1 MRPLRRHWCFFCFFC
16 CWEGLR
22 GCLEGNRMP
31 IRITV
36 KGLTVRRAGRTL
48 LDRVSLEAAP
58 GRATVLMGPSGCG
71 KSTLL
76 RMLNRLD
83 AEEHLFETEGS
94 IHMDGEEILR
104 PMGVWELA
112 ALRRRVGMVFQ
123 APSPFPM
130 SIGENIAYG
139 IRLQERLTRRDLD
152 VRIEEALTRAAL
164 FDEVKDR
171 LTSDAR
177 RLSGGQQQRL
187 CIARALAV
195 RPEAL
200 LLDEPT
206 SALDPLSTLRIEE
219 LLTALKGSVT
229 MLLVTHQ
236 PAQAQR
242 IGDRLFRME
251 AGRIL

>member
-1 MRPLRRHWCFFCFFC
+1 
-16 CWEGLR
+16 
-22 GCLEGNRMP
+22 MP

-83 AEEHLFETEGS
+83 AEERLFETEGS
-94 IHMDGEEILR
+94 IRMDGEEILR

-112 ALRRRVGMVFQ
+112 SLRRRVGMVFQ

-139 IRLQERLTRRDLD
+139 IRLQERLTRRDMD

>member
-1 MRPLRRHWCFFCFFC
+1 
-16 CWEGLR
+16 
-22 GCLEGNRMP
+22 MP

-94 IHMDGEEILR
+94 IRMDGEEILR

-112 ALRRRVGMVFQ
+112 SLRRRVGMVFQ

-139 IRLQERLTRRDLD
+139 IRLQERLTRRDMD

>member
-1 MRPLRRHWCFFCFFC
+1 
-16 CWEGLR
+16 
-22 GCLEGNRMP
+22 MP

-36 KGLTVRRAGRTL
+36 EGLTVRRAGRTL
-48 LDRVSLEAAP
+48 LDRVSLEAVP
-58 GRATVLMGPSGCG
+58 GRVTVLMVSSGCG

-83 AEEHLFETEGS
+83 AEERLFETEGS
-94 IHMDGEEILR
+94 IRMDGEEILR

-112 ALRRRVGMVFQ
+112 SLRRRVGMVFQ

-139 IRLQERLTRRDLD
+139 IRLQERLTRRDMD

-219 LLTALKGSVT
+219 LLTVLKGSVT
-229 MLLVTHQ
+229 ILLVTHQ

-242 IGDRLFRME
+242 VGDRLFRME

>member
-1 MRPLRRHWCFFCFFC
+1 
-16 CWEGLR
+16 
-22 GCLEGNRMP
+22 MP

-36 KGLTVRRAGRTL
+36 EGLTVRRAGRTL

-83 AEEHLFETEGS
+83 AEERLFETEGS
-94 IHMDGEEILR
+94 IRMDGEEILR

-112 ALRRRVGMVFQ
+112 SLRRRVGMVFQ

-139 IRLQERLTRRDLD
+139 IRLQERLTRRDMD

-219 LLTALKGSVT
+219 LLTVLKGSVT

-242 IGDRLFRME
+242 VGDRLFRME

>member
-1 MRPLRRHWCFFCFFC
+1 
-16 CWEGLR
+16 
-22 GCLEGNRMP
+22 MP

-139 IRLQERLTRRDLD
+139 QSSP
-152 VRIEEALTRAAL
+152 
-164 FDEVKDR
+164 DEVMTAWMNSAGHRANILNASFTK
-171 LTSDAR
+171 LGVGVYQ
-177 RLSGGQQQRL
+177 SGG
-187 CIARALAV
+187 
-195 RPEAL
+195 
-200 LLDEPT
+200 
-206 SALDPLSTLRIEE
+206 TLYW
-219 LLTALKGSVT
+219 
-229 MLLVTHQ
+229 
-236 PAQAQR
+236 AQ
-242 IGDRLFRME
+242 IFTY
-251 AGRIL
+251 

>member
-1 MRPLRRHWCFFCFFC
+1 
-16 CWEGLR
+16 
-22 GCLEGNRMP
+22 MP

-36 KGLTVRRAGRTL
+36 EGLTVRRAGRTL
-48 LDRVSLEAAP
+48 LDRVSLEAVP
-58 GRATVLMGPSGCG
+58 GRVTVLMGSSGCG

-83 AEEHLFETEGS
+83 AEERLFETEGS
-94 IHMDGEEILR
+94 IRMDGEEILR

-112 ALRRRVGMVFQ
+112 SLRRRVGMVFQ

-139 IRLQERLTRRDLD
+139 IRLQERLTRRDMD

-195 RPEAL
+195 RPKAL

-219 LLTALKGSVT
+219 LLTVLKGSVT
-229 MLLVTHQ
+229 ILLVTHQ

-242 IGDRLFRME
+242 VGDRLFRME

>member
-1 MRPLRRHWCFFCFFC
+1 
-16 CWEGLR
+16 
-22 GCLEGNRMP
+22 MP

-164 FDEVKDR
+164 FDER
-171 LTSDAR
+171 CTPSFGRAAAAALHRAR
-177 RLSGGQQQRL
+177 SGGPPGGASSR
-187 CIARALAV
+187 RAHL
-195 RPEAL
+195 RPR
-200 LLDEPT
+200 P
-206 SALDPLSTLRIEE
+206 PLN
-219 LLTALKGSVT
+219 
-229 MLLVTHQ
+229 
-236 PAQAQR
+236 PA
-242 IGDRLFRME
+242 D
-251 AGRIL
+251 

>member
-1 MRPLRRHWCFFCFFC
+1 
-16 CWEGLR
+16 
-22 GCLEGNRMP
+22 MP

-36 KGLTVRRAGRTL
+36 EGLTVRRAGRTL
-48 LDRVSLEAAP
+48 LDRVSLEAVP
-58 GRATVLMGPSGCG
+58 GRVTVLMGSSGCG

-83 AEEHLFETEGS
+83 AEERLFETEGS
-94 IHMDGEEILR
+94 IRMDGEEILR

-112 ALRRRVGMVFQ
+112 SLRRRVGMVFQ

-139 IRLQERLTRRDLD
+139 IRLQERLTRRDMD

-219 LLTALKGSVT
+219 LLTVLKGSVT
-229 MLLVTHQ
+229 ILLVTHQ

-242 IGDRLFRME
+242 VGDRLFRME

>member
-1 MRPLRRHWCFFCFFC
+1 
-16 CWEGLR
+16 
-22 GCLEGNRMP
+22 MP

-36 KGLTVRRAGRTL
+36 EGLTVRRAGRTL
-48 LDRVSLEAAP
+48 LDRVSLEAVP
-58 GRATVLMGPSGCG
+58 GRVTVLMGSSGCG

-83 AEEHLFETEGS
+83 AEERLFETEGS
-94 IHMDGEEILR
+94 IRMDGEEILR

-112 ALRRRVGMVFQ
+112 SLRRRVGMVFQ

-139 IRLQERLTRRDLD
+139 IRLQERLTRRDMD

-219 LLTALKGSVT
+219 LLTVLKGSVT

-242 IGDRLFRME
+242 VGDRLFRME